1 MQKSTLPYE
10 LKFAETGRSAA
21 FFYNGVQVS
30 PDFTCHSNLIKV
42 VLVLSELKLITSE
55 KHNEMLSSIIENK
68 KMPAVMP
75 DMMNFSVVVTDDFN
89 ITIETSGMMFNA
101 RPIRLTSYYGNI
113 FAGFR
118 ENIYFNSFFK
128 KQNEG
133 VPFSMQN

>member
-1 MQKSTLPYE
+1 MQKGVLKYE

-21 FFYNGVQVS
+21 YFCNGVQVS
-30 PDFTCHSNLIKV
+30 PDFTCQSNLIKV

-75 DMMNFSVVVTDDFN
+75 DMMNISVAITEDFN
-89 ITIETSGMMFNA
+89 IIVEACGMTFNTKA
-101 RPIRLTSYYGNI
+101 FHPTSYYGNI
-113 FAGFR
+113 FNGFR

-128 KQNEG
+128 KKEQREPAPVHN
-133 VPFSMQN
+133 